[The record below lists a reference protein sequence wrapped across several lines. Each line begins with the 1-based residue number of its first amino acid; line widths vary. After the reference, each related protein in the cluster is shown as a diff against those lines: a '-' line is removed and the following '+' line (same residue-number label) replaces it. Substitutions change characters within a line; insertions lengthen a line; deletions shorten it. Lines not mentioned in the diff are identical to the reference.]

1 MSTFKPTL
9 KFGRKVF
16 VIPFEKMQSTTIQP
30 SSSQN
35 HLQQNVQNQDSNSDN
50 DKMQHTRPKTSEEK
64 LTNLLKDLF
73 TSKQDFENS
82 MVLTYLLHLDP
93 VTNAKHRELL
103 QYLQSDAS
111 SPPHDKRLFY
121 HKLDIAETPLSL
133 IGNDKLRK
141 TLEDMRN
148 DRANTDSTSD
158 EDSSG
163 EAPTEGDLAKIL
175 GKAWESYVRKS
186 REARSK
192 NEKKKNQRKSAS
204 ETAKKRGV
212 TKKSEGNK
220 VKPAKKE
227 SQSGE
232 EWIRLF

>member
-111 SPPHDKRLFY
+111 SPPHDKRLLY
-121 HKLDIAETPLSL
+121 HKLDIAEVPLSL
-133 IGNDKLRK
+133 IGNDNLRK
-141 TLEDMRN
+141 AIEEMRN
-148 DRANTDSTSD
+148 DKADTDSASD
-158 EDSSG
+158 DDYDGDDSSG
-163 EAPTEGDLAKIL
+163 EPATEEEFTKIL
-175 GKAWESYVRKS
+175 GKAWQSYLRKS
-186 REARSK
+186 RG
-192 NEKKKNQRKSAS
+192 KKKKILNKSAKES
-204 ETAKKRGV
+204 AKKRV
-212 TKKSEGNK
+212 TTMKAVRNK
-220 VKPAKKE
+220 VKPVKKE

-232 EWIRLF
+232 EWIKLF